1 MKVAR
6 ISGVIATTLAL
17 TAGGLLALSGP
28 AAAAPLTKTAAPAF
42 GGATDPNVAFDTTAM
57 CDDCFPDAFGPGAGS
72 WAFGAEVTTGV
83 SNLSYLPTSTA
94 DVTYDDSRLRQG
106 QTMPITD
113 KLTPLIGSMTATGH
127 LNIQYGAFN
136 DPTGGT
142 DFSPAATLTG
152 ANAPFS
158 LAFLCS
164 MPLPGDA
171 PVNCNSGAVSVPVA
185 SVTVIPAIYPAPGLS
200 IVLSVNVSV
209 GVTINGA
216 GVATVRSV
224 EVVGGGA
231 PSTAPLTFGGSS
243 PSTLTDPVHFSCT
256 QPAGNG
262 VQYSF
267 TNVAYAPDVDLSTTT
282 AVHYD
287 ATITGIPT
295 PIPGVTFDENL
306 FGGNLGSVTTPAAG
320 ISLPLTAPDQT
331 VDLGT
336 LAKNNIPP
344 VVDPGNGGAYS
355 GDEGQPVHFDGTGS
369 SSVCGFPTLRWDF
382 SDGGVAF
389 GAHPVHT
396 FGGSGLYS
404 GQLTATDATG
414 LTSTT
419 TYSVSI
425 ANEAPDVDAGPNVGG
440 AWGVP
445 IALNGSA
452 TDPGTDDQPTLTYRW
467 DFGDGS
473 PSATGGAHVTH
484 RYSTPGTY
492 TATLQSCDRY
502 SACAS
507 ATTSVT
513 IRKRDVAASYVGDFT
528 GTYNTAGALNAS
540 LTDQFGNPVQGR
552 TISFSYNGSPVGNA
566 STNSSGMASRG
577 FTPTLDAGSYAV
589 SASFAG
595 DSLYNPA
602 DNAGTFAEGVKAT
615 AVTYT
620 GALTGGPNK
629 AVTLSAVLKD
639 ATGLALGGRTI
650 TFKLGTQTVTATTD
664 TTGVASASL
673 KLSQKN
679 GKYPLTATYA
689 PTGADTAR
697 YSGNSSSATFSLQA
711 K

>member
-28 AAAAPLTKTAAPAF
+28 AAAAPLTKTVAPSF
-42 GGATDPNVAFDTTAM
+42 GGSTNPHVTFDTTAM
-57 CDDCFPDAFGPGAGS
+57 CDDCFPDAFGPGPGS
-72 WAFGAEVTTGV
+72 WAFGAQVTTQV
-83 SNLSYLPTSTA
+83 TSLSYAPASTA

-113 KLTPLIGSMTATGH
+113 KLAPLIGSMTAAGH

-136 DPTGGT
+136 DSTGGT
-142 DFSPAATLTG
+142 SFSPAATLTA
-152 ANAPFS
+152 ANEPFT
-158 LAFLCS
+158 LPFLCS
-164 MPLPGDA
+164 MPLPGDP
-171 PVNCNSGAVSVPVA
+171 PVSCTSGAVSVPVA
-185 SVTVIPAIYPAPGLS
+185 TITVIPAIYPAPGLS

-209 GVTINGA
+209 SATINGA

-243 PSTLTDPVHFSCT
+243 PSTLTDSVHFSCT

-267 TNVAYAPDVDLSTTT
+267 TNLAYAPDVDLSTTT
-282 AVHYD
+282 AVHYE

-295 PIPGVTFDENL
+295 PIPGVTFDEAL
-306 FGGNLGSVTTPAAG
+306 FGGNIGSITSSAAG

-331 VDLGT
+331 IDLGT
-336 LAKNNIPP
+336 LAKNNVAP
-344 VVDPGNGGAYS
+344 VVDAGNGGVYS
-355 GDEGQPVHFDGTGS
+355 GDEGQPVQFDGSGS

-414 LTSTT
+414 LTSST
-419 TYSVSI
+419 TYSV
-425 ANEAPDVDAGPNVGG
+425 NVTNGAPAVHAGPNVGG
-440 AWGVP
+440 AWGIP

-452 TDPGTDDQPTLTYRW
+452 TDPGIDDQSTLTYRW

-473 PSATGGAHVTH
+473 PSATGGAHATH

-507 ATTSVT
+507 DTTSVT

-528 GTYNTAGALNAS
+528 GTYDTAGALTAS
-540 LTDQFGNPVQGR
+540 LTDEFGNPVQGR
-552 TISFSYNGSPVGNA
+552 AVSFSYNGSPVGNA
-566 STNSSGMASRG
+566 STNSSGMASRA
-577 FTPTLDAGSYAV
+577 FTPMLDAGNYAV

-595 DSLYNPA
+595 DALYNSA
-602 DNAGTFAEGVKAT
+602 NNAGTFAEGVKAT

-639 ATGLALGGRTI
+639 AAGLALAGRTI
-650 TFKLGTQTVTATTD
+650 TFRLGTQTVSAITD
-664 TTGVASASL
+664 ANGVASTSL
-673 KLSQKN
+673 KLAQKN
-679 GKYPLTATYA
+679 GKYPLTATYLPA
-689 PTGADTAR
+689 GADANR
-697 YSGNSSSATFSLQA
+697 YSGNSASVTFNLQA